1 MAHLGS
7 TAASGGDDVSQL
19 FILTRQGSGKP
30 RWKVREFPVES
41 INDVHQIHRQ
51 DVTKVVAGYWRVID
65 DKAANKLNGSC
76 YSKKPCLMPNR
87 VG

>member
-30 RWKVREFPVES
+30 RLKAREFLVES
-41 INDVHQIHRQ
+41 INDIHQIHRQ
-51 DVTKVVAGYWRVID
+51 GVTKVVTGYWRVID
-65 DKAANKLNGSC
+65 DKAANDLNPSR
-76 YSKKPCLMPNR
+76 YS
-87 VG
+87 